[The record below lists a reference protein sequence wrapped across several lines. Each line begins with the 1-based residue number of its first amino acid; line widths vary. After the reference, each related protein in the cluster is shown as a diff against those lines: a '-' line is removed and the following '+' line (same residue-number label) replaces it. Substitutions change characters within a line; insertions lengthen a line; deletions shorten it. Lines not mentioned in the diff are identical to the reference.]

1 MPMPRVEAG
10 VLGTMLALDAVTAQ
24 IAAELERVGVPV
36 ILLKGPTISRWLYDG
51 PTERPYDDVD
61 VLVREED
68 LERAEAVLE
77 EIGFRF
83 VHDDWHGRI
92 WLRGSINVD
101 LHRRVVGL
109 GADPRDAFDVILESA
124 EPFDLG
130 RGWMR
135 MPSAPVRTLNLAL
148 HAAQHGPGLTHPL
161 EDLRRG
167 IKRVPEETWREAS
180 AAARELDAEEG
191 FASGLDLLPEG
202 TALRNRLGFEPQVWT
217 GVPEL
222 TTGLLRF
229 AATKGAKEKTTLV
242 VHEVFPTRDYLR
254 AHYSLARRGRGG
266 LLAARAWRPVS
277 LLIRLGPAL
286 SALVALRRQRA

>member
-1 MPMPRVEAG
+1 MPVPRVEAG

-24 IAAELERVGVPV
+24 IASELERVGVPA
-36 ILLKGPTISRWLYDG
+36 ILLKGPTISRWLYEG

-101 LHRRVVGL
+101 LHRRIVGL
-109 GADPRDAFDVILESA
+109 GADPDHAFDVILASA

-135 MPSAPVRTLNLAL
+135 MPSAPVRTLSLAL

-167 IKRVPEETWREAS
+167 IEHIPEETWREAS
-180 AAARELDAEEG
+180 AVARELDAEES
-191 FASGLDLLPEG
+191 FASGLDLLPQG
-202 TALRNRLGFEPQVWT
+202 AALRQRLGFEPQVWT
-217 GVPEL
+217 GAPEL

-229 AATKGAKEKTTLV
+229 AATRGAKGKTTLV

-254 AHYSLARRGRGG
+254 AHYGLARRGRAG

-286 SALVALRRQRA
+286 SALIAMRRRGA